1 LAKSGSPPGAGAPG
15 PVARG
20 FAQAVVELG
29 RIPERLD
36 ETQISAFM
44 DAILQAPRIFCIG
57 AGREGLATRAFAMR
71 LMHLGKP
78 VHWIWDDTTPAIG
91 RGDLLIA
98 TSGSGEIGHIDQ
110 VIDRA
115 KEAGGDIAV
124 VTADPAGRSVQKAQV
139 VLWLPAAAYK
149 AKAEVVASAQPMGNL
164 FEQALLILFDQIV
177 VALAARLSATPQ
189 AMAARHRNVE

>member
-1 LAKSGSPPGAGAPG
+1 VLRPGQ
-15 PVARG
+15 VAHG
-20 FAQAVVELG
+20 FAAAVVELA

-36 ETQISAFM
+36 EGQIAAFM
-44 DAILQAPRIFCIG
+44 EAILQAPRMFCIG

-71 LMHLGKP
+71 LMHLGKE

-91 RGDLLIA
+91 PGDLLIA

-115 KEAGGDIAV
+115 KEAGGGIAV
-124 VTADPAGRSVQKAQV
+124 VTADPAGRSAQKAQI

-149 AKAEVVASAQPMGNL
+149 AKADVVASAQPMGNL

-177 VALAARLSATPQ
+177 VALAAKLPATPQ

>member
-1 LAKSGSPPGAGAPG
+1 
-15 PVARG
+15 
-20 FAQAVVELG
+20 
-29 RIPERLD
+29 
-36 ETQISAFM
+36 
-44 DAILQAPRIFCIG
+44 
-57 AGREGLATRAFAMR
+57 
-71 LMHLGKP
+71 

-124 VTADPAGRSVQKAQV
+124 VTADPAGRSAQKAQV

-149 AKAEVVASAQPMGNL
+149 AKSDVVASAQPMGNL

-177 VALAARLSATPQ
+177 VALAAALPATPA